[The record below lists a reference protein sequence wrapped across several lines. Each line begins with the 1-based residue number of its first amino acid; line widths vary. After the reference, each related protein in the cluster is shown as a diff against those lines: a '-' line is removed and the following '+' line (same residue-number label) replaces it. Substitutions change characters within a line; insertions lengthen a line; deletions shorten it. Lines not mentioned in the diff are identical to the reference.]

1 MTSELLEPILLS
13 HNIID
18 LTGTAGPVGSLTMS
32 AMFAEGTGTA
42 LDINT
47 AYTQFLRLYADG
59 GGGAPEIFSDDFES
73 GNLTADGWT
82 ETGAGST
89 SGGASFSG
97 AVGAQLK
104 KSTTLE
110 KAVST
115 VGYSNINVSYARRAI
130 SLDGGENLRVQ
141 WSTGGSWTTLETLN
155 TTAYATAS
163 FVLPAGANNQSGF
176 RIRFITN
183 ASKNNEKAYID
194 DVLVTGE

>member
-73 GNLTADGWT
+73 GN
-82 ETGAGST
+82 T
-89 SGGASFSG
+89 SA
-97 AVGAQLK
+97 
-104 KSTTLE
+104 
-110 KAVST
+110 
-115 VGYSNINVSYARRAI
+115 
-130 SLDGGENLRVQ
+130 
-141 WSTGGSWTTLETLN
+141 WSS
-155 TTAYATAS
+155 
-163 FVLPAGANNQSGF
+163 
-176 RIRFITN
+176 
-183 ASKNNEKAYID
+183 
-194 DVLVTGE
+194 VTP